1 MTSFDQ
7 AVRVVVAGWAVFLLM
22 TVLVVAERGGDH
34 LANMAVFAAI
44 GAAMLAWVA
53 LRHSRASLVTSLVLG
68 VLHTV
73 EQIAYLVAGATAD
86 HPDGVQVAVDG
97 VGLVSGLLLVAGSG
111 AALSRLRKSPAATSP
126 RSTSAADTL

>member
-22 TVLVVAERGGDH
+22 TVLVVADRGADH
-34 LANMAVFAAI
+34 LANMAVFAAV

-53 LRHSRASLVTSLVLG
+53 LRQSRTSLVTSLVLG
-68 VLHTV
+68 VLHTI

-86 HPDGVQVAVDG
+86 NPDGVEFAVDS
-97 VGLVSGLLLVAGSG
+97 VGLVSGLLLAAGSG
-111 AALSRLRKSPAATSP
+111 AALSRLRKSHAAASP
-126 RSTSAADTL
+126 RSTSAADML